1 MLVIAS
7 ASYILLLPAPIG
19 ALFLHIPVMK
29 CARLAAGLIAMDFI
43 LLLLL
48 LSAVLLYPSPH
59 LALPCDRSSYSLAFL
74 GVGTLF
80 TYIAVVQCARACR
93 WIPGN

>member
-7 ASYILLLPAPIG
+7 ASYILLLPAAIG

-43 LLLLL
+43 H
-48 LSAVLLYPSPH
+48 AVAAAAVRRTALPLPTPSP
-59 LALPCDRSSYSLAFL
+59 
-74 GVGTLF
+74 TM
-80 TYIAVVQCARACR
+80 
-93 WIPGN
+93 